1 MTLLQTMKPH
11 VRTLFVGAL
20 VAFSAPSA
28 LLAAE
33 NGPSVSGE
41 IAFEL
46 QNDWNYE
53 SDGRANLNNNL
64 SPTIEPSATFRF
76 SSHWSV
82 FAHAVMETVGDAAQF
97 ENRAFEDIGL
107 YMEDLYLEF
116 SADRF
121 GAKAGKLNPGFGVA
135 WDNAHGLYGT
145 DLAEDYEISERI
157 GLVGDW
163 RFGAGRYGTH
173 TLSGATFFAD
183 TSFLS
188 ESALRG
194 RGDTRK
200 EDGGVS
206 NTESFES
213 FVVALNGADI
223 PVLGNFGYHV
233 SFMRQAQGTGDTED
247 EHSYAAA
254 IYTSLNLGGG
264 VTFDP
269 LFEAVRQ
276 TDQGGAAGTDRLYL
290 TLSGQIGWQ
299 GWNLAAAWTER
310 ETDNPTAATNT
321 DSHFQVSAGY
331 TFEFGL
337 SIDVGWKVSEDGGTE
352 TRTLGALA
360 AYTIEF

>member
-1 MTLLQTMKPH
+1 MQIMKTPLL
-11 VRTLFVGAL
+11 TLFSCAL
-20 VAFSAPSA
+20 VAFPVPSMV
-28 LLAAE
+28 LAAE
-33 NGPSVSGE
+33 KTPVVSGE

-46 QNDWNYE
+46 QNDWNYR
-53 SDGRANLNNNL
+53 SDDRANLNNNL
-64 SPTIEPSATFRF
+64 SPTIEPSATFRL
-76 SSHWSV
+76 SPRWSV

-107 YMEDLYLEF
+107 YMEDLYIEF

-157 GLVGDW
+157 GFVGDW
-163 RFGAGRYGTH
+163 QVGAGRYGTH
-173 TLSGATFFAD
+173 TVSGATFFAD

-194 RGDTRK
+194 RGDTR
-200 EDGGVS
+200 EQDGGVS
-206 NTESFES
+206 NTESFKS
-213 FVVALNGADI
+213 FVVAVNGEEI
-223 PVLGNFGYHV
+223 PILGNFGYHL
-233 SFMRQAQGTGDTED
+233 SFMRQAQGAGDSAD
-247 EHSYAAA
+247 EHSVAAA
-254 IYTSLNLGGG
+254 IFTSFDLGGG

-276 TDQGGAAGTDRLYL
+276 TDQGGAIGTDRLYL
-290 TLSGQIGWQ
+290 TLSGQVGWK
-299 GWNLAAAWTER
+299 GWNFAASWTER
-310 ETDNPTAATNT
+310 ETDNPAAATDT
-321 DSHFQVSAGY
+321 DAHFQLSAGY
-331 TFEFGL
+331 AFDSGL

>member
-1 MTLLQTMKPH
+1 MTGWQTIK
-11 VRTLFVGAL
+11 TLVPSLFAGAL
-20 VAFSAPSA
+20 VAFSTPST

-33 NGPSVSGE
+33 NAPSVSGE

-46 QNDWNYE
+46 QNDWNY
-53 SDGRANLNNNL
+53 DPDDRANLNNNL
-64 SPTIEPSATFRF
+64 SPKIEPSATFQFAPR
-76 SSHWSV
+76 WSV

-116 SADRF
+116 SGDRF

-157 GLVGDW
+157 GFVGDW
-163 RFGAGRYGTH
+163 RFGAGRYGKH

-213 FVVALNGADI
+213 FMVALNGADI
-223 PVLGNFGYHV
+223 PMLGNFGYHV
-233 SFMRQAQGTGDTED
+233 SFMRQAQGTGDAED
-247 EHSYAAA
+247 EHSVAAA
-254 IYTSLNLGGG
+254 IYTSLDLGGG

-269 LFEAVRQ
+269 LFEAVHQ

-299 GWNLAAAWTER
+299 GWNLAASWTER
-310 ETDNPTAATNT
+310 ETDNPAAVTDT
-321 DSHFQVSAGY
+321 DSHFQLSAGY
-331 TFEFGL
+331 AFEFGL
-337 SIDVGWKVSEDGGTE
+337 SINAGWKVSEDGGAE

-360 AYTIEF
+360 TYTIEF